1 LHRRYGE
8 AVAFFVV
15 YIQEA
20 HTTDGW
26 QMPINEQEGV
36 VFEQPRTEGE
46 RESLAE
52 ACVLHLN
59 LSIPTLVDGMTNE
72 VDRAYAALPDRM
84 YLIDAEGR
92 VAYRSEPGPWGFK
105 PEELEA
111 LLNGVAEEG
120 WALDHL
126 AGLHN
131 SNRLLVVLRRG
142 VAEDARSRERTRRK
156 GATEVERLALHAAL
170 LYGITEDVNIA
181 LALPLVQRR
190 SVQGLAPG
198 VGQVDRDAT
207 GVGDAIVRAKW
218 RFFHTFSG
226 TTQYHAAVIGGVKV
240 PLGNQSSDPPLGSG
254 SIDFLA
260 GATISRDALRS
271 YLWTSALLRVNGEA
285 FGIKRGKEY
294 RYDAAVGLRPWI
306 PTYTGLDLLLLV
318 ELNGVTA
325 DRLVLGGVEQAQTGG
340 TILALSPGFWLT
352 RRNWALKGGLKLP
365 VLQDLRGDQPELD
378 YTVVLAIE
386 THM

>member
-1 LHRRYGE
+1 MHRPDLLLVTVVAIGLVAGQSAALGQTFPDRSAAG
-8 AVAFFVV
+8 AVA
-15 YIQEA
+15 
-20 HTTDGW
+20 
-26 QMPINEQEGV
+26 
-36 VFEQPRTEGE
+36 
-46 RESLAE
+46 
-52 ACVLHLN
+52 
-59 LSIPTLVDGMTNE
+59 
-72 VDRAYAALPDRM
+72 
-84 YLIDAEGR
+84 GR
-92 VAYRSEPGPWGFK
+92 SP
-105 PEELEA
+105 
-111 LLNGVAEEG
+111 
-120 WALDHL
+120 
-126 AGLHN
+126 
-131 SNRLLVVLRRG
+131 VLRHNPVFGLGPQTIWRG
-142 VAEDARSRERTRRK
+142 GFGVEIQGERTRRK
-156 GATEVERLALHAAL
+156 GATEEERLALHAAL

-218 RFFHTFSG
+218 RFFHKFSG
-226 TTQYHAAVIGGVKV
+226 TTQFHAAVIGGVKV

-325 DRLVLGGVEQAQTGG
+325 DRLVVGGVEQAQTGG